1 MTPPPLIFAAIAMA
15 GLTLFVYLM
24 LTLVG
29 VAASARGQLSRDYAR
44 TKQGDPPPDGVAN
57 WGRNLA
63 NLFELPVLFYVLV
76 VLHLVRPGT
85 ADGLQL
91 WLAWAF
97 VASRYLHTLVHV
109 TTNTLGLRFLL
120 HRLGFVIL
128 AVLWARLA
136 LSLAA

>member
-1 MTPPPLIFAAIAMA
+1 MTPPSLEYAAVALA

-24 LTLVG
+24 LTIVG
-29 VAASARGQLSRDYAR
+29 VAASASGKLSQEYAR
-44 TKQGDPPPDGVAN
+44 TKQGAPPPDGVAN

-76 VLHLVRPGT
+76 ALHLARPGT

-97 VASRYLHTLVHV
+97 VASRFLHTLVQV
-109 TTNTLGLRFLL
+109 TINAVGLRFLI
-120 HRLGFVIL
+120 HRLGFAIL
-128 AVLWARLA
+128 VALWVRLA
-136 LSLAA
+136 LAL